1 MRESFRHELKDLRLD
16 TIRLGEFVA
25 QAVQQVTVALAEAD
39 TDVAASVI
47 EADKTIDSLY
57 LDIETRSYELIA
69 VQQPVARDLRL
80 ILAVLRVVQDLERSG
95 DLAKNIADMVSS
107 DIEIVK
113 LKPISEIMGR
123 MGVSAKGMLV
133 TAMVAFETQD
143 RAMAAKLDT
152 KDNQID
158 DLYRQLIKEL
168 FGLDKES
175 SLELAISMALT
186 GRYFERIADHA
197 VNIAIWVNY
206 LVTGKMPG

>member
-1 MRESFRHELKDLRLD
+1 MRESFRHELKHLRLD
-16 TIRLGEFVA
+16 TLRLGEFVA
-25 QAVQQVTVALAEAD
+25 QAVQRVTVALAEAD
-39 TDVAASVI
+39 TNLAASVI

-80 ILAVLRVVQDLERSG
+80 ILAVLRVIQDLERSG
-95 DLAKNIADMVSS
+95 DLAKNIADMVST

-113 LKPISEIMGR
+113 QKSISEIMGR
-123 MGVSAKGMLV
+123 MGVSTKGMLL
-133 TAMVAFETQD
+133 TAMEAFETQD

-168 FGLDKES
+168 FKLEKES
-175 SLELAISMALT
+175 SLELAVSMALT

-197 VNIAIWVNY
+197 VNIAIWANY
-206 LVTGKMPG
+206 LATGNLPG

>member
-1 MRESFRHELKDLRLD
+1 MRESFRHELRDLRLD

-25 QAVQQVTVALAEAD
+25 QAVLRVTVALAEAD
-39 TDVAASVI
+39 TDVAANVI

-80 ILAVLRVVQDLERSG
+80 ILAVLRVIQDLERSG

-113 LKPISEIMGR
+113 IKPISEIMGR

-133 TAMVAFETQD
+133 TAMEAFETQD

-168 FGLDKES
+168 FQLEKGS
-175 SLELAISMALT
+175 SLELAVSMALT

-206 LVTGKMPG
+206 LATGKMPG

>member
-25 QAVQQVTVALAEAD
+25 QAVQRVTVALAEAD

-80 ILAVLRVVQDLERSG
+80 ILAVLRVIQDLERSG

-123 MGVSAKGMLV
+123 MGVSARGMLV
-133 TAMVAFETQD
+133 TAMEAFETQD

-168 FGLDKES
+168 FRLEKES
-175 SLELAISMALT
+175 SLELAVSMALT

-206 LVTGKMPG
+206 LATGNIPS

>member
-25 QAVQQVTVALAEAD
+25 QAVQRVTVALAEAD
-39 TDVAASVI
+39 TDVAAGVI

-57 LDIETRSYELIA
+57 IDIETRSYELIA

-80 ILAVLRVVQDLERSG
+80 ILAVLRVIQDLERSG

-123 MGVSAKGMLV
+123 MGVSARGMLV
-133 TAMVAFETQD
+133 TAMEAFETQD

-168 FGLDKES
+168 FRLEKES
-175 SLELAISMALT
+175 SLELAVSMALT

-206 LVTGKMPG
+206 LATGNIPS